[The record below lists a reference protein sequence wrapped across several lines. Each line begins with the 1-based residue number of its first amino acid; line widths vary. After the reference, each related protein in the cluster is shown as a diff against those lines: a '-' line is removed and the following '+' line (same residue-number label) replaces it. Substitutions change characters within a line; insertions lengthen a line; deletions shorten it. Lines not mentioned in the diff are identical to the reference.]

1 MPDIAVYPGS
11 FDPITNGHLDLIQ
24 RALKIFDHINMA
36 VATNAFKKSLFTI
49 EERVE
54 MARESLKEY
63 PNVSVSSFQGLLVK
77 YAREQK
83 ARAILRGLR
92 AVTDFEYEFQL
103 AMMNRRLEPEI
114 ETVFLMTGLRWVFLS
129 SSILKEAAVHGGNIE
144 GMVPEI
150 VFKKLQEKFETVEE
164 GAIIADLR
172 HRRPGGR
179 HRRGPDQAPE
189 RGVPGGA

>member
-24 RALKIFDHINMA
+24 RALKIFDRIIVA

-54 MARESLKEY
+54 MVRESLAVY
-63 PNVSVSSFQGLLVK
+63 PAVSIDTFDGLLVN
-77 YAREQK
+77 YAKGQN

-103 AMMNRRLEPEI
+103 AMMNRRLEPAI

-129 SSILKEAAVHGGNIE
+129 SSILKEAAVHGGDIE
-144 GMVPEI
+144 GMVPEN
-150 VFKKLQEKFETVEE
+150 VFHRLKEKFS
-164 GAIIADLR
+164 R
-172 HRRPGGR
+172 M
-179 HRRGPDQAPE
+179 
-189 RGVPGGA
+189 

>member
-24 RALKIFDHINMA
+24 RGLKVFDRIIVA
-36 VATNAFKKSLFTI
+36 VATNTFKKSLFTI
-49 EERVE
+49 EERME
-54 MARESLKEY
+54 MIRVSLADQPK
-63 PNVSVSSFQGLLVK
+63 VSIDSFEGLLVH
-77 YAREQK
+77 YAKRRN
-83 ARAILRGLR
+83 ARVILRGLR

-129 SSILKEAAVHGGNIE
+129 SSILKEAAVHGGDIE

-150 VFKKLQEKFETVEE
+150 VVRRLKEKFR
-164 GAIIADLR
+164 LK
-172 HRRPGGR
+172 
-179 HRRGPDQAPE
+179 
-189 RGVPGGA
+189 

>member
-24 RALKIFDHINMA
+24 RGLKIFDHIIVS
-36 VATNAFKKSLFTI
+36 VATNRFKQSLFSI
-49 EERVE
+49 EERME
-54 MARESLKEY
+54 MVRISLQDT
-63 PNVSVSSFQGLLVK
+63 PNVTIDTFNGLLVE
-77 YAREQK
+77 YAKQQN

-103 AMMNRRLEPEI
+103 AMMNRRLDPEI

-150 VFKKLQEKFETVEE
+150 VYQKLRKKF
-164 GAIIADLR
+164 GFA
-172 HRRPGGR
+172 
-179 HRRGPDQAPE
+179 
-189 RGVPGGA
+189 

>member
-24 RALKIFDHINMA
+24 RALKIFDRIIVA
-36 VATNAFKKSLFTI
+36 VATNAFKQSLFTI

-54 MARESLKEY
+54 MVRISLEGY
-63 PNVSVSSFQGLLVK
+63 PQISIDTFDGLLVK
-77 YAREQK
+77 YAK
-83 ARAILRGLR
+83 GKNARAILRGLR

-103 AMMNRRLEPEI
+103 AMMNRRLEPGV

-129 SSILKEAAVHGGNIE
+129 SSILKEAAIHGGDIE

-150 VFKKLQEKFETVEE
+150 VNRKLKEKFGLT
-164 GAIIADLR
+164 
-172 HRRPGGR
+172 
-179 HRRGPDQAPE
+179 
-189 RGVPGGA
+189 

>member
-24 RALKIFDHINMA
+24 RALRIFDRIIVA
-36 VATNAFKKSLFTI
+36 VATNAFKQSLFSI
-49 EERVE
+49 EERME
-54 MARESLKEY
+54 MIRESLKEC
-63 PNVSVSSFQGLLVK
+63 PNVSIDSFQGLLVK

-114 ETVFLMTGLRWVFLS
+114 ETVFLMTGMRWVFLS
-129 SSILKEAAVHGGNIE
+129 SSILKEAAVHGGDIE

-150 VFKKLQEKFETVEE
+150 VVKKLKEKFELLTK
-164 GAIIADLR
+164 
-172 HRRPGGR
+172 GR
-179 HRRGPDQAPE
+179 
-189 RGVPGGA
+189 

>member
-11 FDPITNGHLDLIQ
+11 FDPITNGHIDLIQ
-24 RALKIFDHINMA
+24 RALKVFDHIIVA

-49 EERVE
+49 EERMDMIRV
-54 MARESLKEY
+54 SLADY
-63 PNVSVSSFQGLLVK
+63 PQVSIDTFPGLLVK
-77 YAREQK
+77 YAREK
-83 ARAILRGLR
+83 NARAILRGLR

-129 SSILKEAAVHGGNIE
+129 SSILKEAAIHGGNIE

-150 VFKKLQEKFETVEE
+150 VYHKLREKY
-164 GAIIADLR
+164 GLDK
-172 HRRPGGR
+172 G
-179 HRRGPDQAPE
+179 
-189 RGVPGGA
+189 

>member
-11 FDPITNGHLDLIQ
+11 FDPITNGHLDLLQ
-24 RALKIFDHINMA
+24 RALKIFDHIIVA
-36 VATNAFKKSLFTI
+36 VAWNPTKQCLFTI
-49 EERVE
+49 EERME
-54 MARESLKEY
+54 MIRESLKDV
-63 PNVSVSSFQGLLVK
+63 PQVSIDTFTGLLVN
-77 YAREQK
+77 YARNKK

-129 SSILKEAAVHGGNIE
+129 SSILKEAAIHGGNIE

-150 VFKKLQEKFETVEE
+150 VYRNLKKKFNL
-164 GAIIADLR
+164 A
-172 HRRPGGR
+172 
-179 HRRGPDQAPE
+179 
-189 RGVPGGA
+189 

>member
-24 RALKIFDHINMA
+24 RALKVFDRIIVA

-49 EERVE
+49 EERME
-54 MARESLKEY
+54 MIRVSLEGY
-63 PNVSVSSFQGLLVK
+63 PQVSIDSFQGLLVK
-77 YAREQK
+77 YAKGQN
-83 ARAILRGLR
+83 ARVILRGLR

-103 AMMNRRLEPEI
+103 AMMNRRLEPEV

-129 SSILKEAAVHGGNIE
+129 SSILKEAAIHGGDIE

-150 VFKKLQEKFETVEE
+150 VVKKLRDKFGLT
-164 GAIIADLR
+164 
-172 HRRPGGR
+172 
-179 HRRGPDQAPE
+179 
-189 RGVPGGA
+189 

>member
-24 RALKIFDHINMA
+24 RALKIFDRIIVA

-54 MARESLKEY
+54 MVRESLAVY
-63 PNVSVSSFQGLLVK
+63 PMVTIDTFDGLLVN
-77 YAREQK
+77 YAKGQN

-103 AMMNRRLEPEI
+103 AMMNRRLEPAI

-129 SSILKEAAVHGGNIE
+129 SSILKEAAVHGGDIE
-144 GMVPEI
+144 GMVPEN
-150 VFKKLQEKFETVEE
+150 VFHKLKEKFSRV
-164 GAIIADLR
+164 
-172 HRRPGGR
+172 
-179 HRRGPDQAPE
+179 
-189 RGVPGGA
+189 

>member
-24 RALKIFDHINMA
+24 RASKIFDRIIVA
-36 VATNAFKKSLFTI
+36 VATNAFKQSLFTI

-54 MARESLKEY
+54 MVRISLEGY
-63 PNVSVSSFQGLLVK
+63 PQISIDTFDGLLVK
-77 YAREQK
+77 YAK
-83 ARAILRGLR
+83 GKNARAILRGLR

-103 AMMNRRLEPEI
+103 AMMNRRLEPGV

-129 SSILKEAAVHGGNIE
+129 SSILKEAAIHGGDIE

-150 VFKKLQEKFETVEE
+150 VNRKLKEKFGLT
-164 GAIIADLR
+164 
-172 HRRPGGR
+172 
-179 HRRGPDQAPE
+179 
-189 RGVPGGA
+189 

>member
-24 RALKIFDHINMA
+24 RALKIFDHIVVA
-36 VATNAFKKSLFTI
+36 VATNAFKQSLFTI
-49 EERVE
+49 EERME
-54 MARESLKEY
+54 MIRGSLADN
-63 PNVSVSSFQGLLVK
+63 PNVSIDSFDGLLVK
-77 YAREQK
+77 YARDQK

-129 SSILKEAAVHGGNIE
+129 SSILKEAAIHGGDIE

-150 VFKKLQEKFETVEE
+150 VFQKLREKFEL
-164 GAIIADLR
+164 LR
-172 HRRPGGR
+172 K
-179 HRRGPDQAPE
+179 A
-189 RGVPGGA
+189 

>member
-24 RALKIFDHINMA
+24 RASKIFDHIIVA
-36 VATNAFKKSLFTI
+36 VATNAFKQSLFTI

-54 MARESLKEY
+54 MVRISLEGY
-63 PNVSVSSFQGLLVK
+63 PQISIDTFDGLLVK
-77 YAREQK
+77 YAK
-83 ARAILRGLR
+83 GKNARAILRGLR

-103 AMMNRRLEPEI
+103 AMMNRRLEPGV

-129 SSILKEAAVHGGNIE
+129 SSILKEAAIHGGDIE

-150 VFKKLQEKFETVEE
+150 VHRKLKEKFGLT
-164 GAIIADLR
+164 
-172 HRRPGGR
+172 
-179 HRRGPDQAPE
+179 
-189 RGVPGGA
+189 

>member
-24 RALKIFDHINMA
+24 RALKIFDRIIVA
-36 VATNAFKKSLFTI
+36 VATNAFKQSLFTI
-49 EERVE
+49 EERLE
-54 MARESLKEY
+54 MLRESLKDC
-63 PNVSVSSFQGLLVK
+63 PNVSIDSFQGLLVK
-77 YAREQK
+77 YAREKK

-129 SSILKEAAVHGGNIE
+129 SSILKEAAIHGGDIE

-150 VFKKLQEKFETVEE
+150 VFQKLKEKFELLKK
-164 GAIIADLR
+164 GK
-172 HRRPGGR
+172 
-179 HRRGPDQAPE
+179 
-189 RGVPGGA
+189 

>member
-24 RALKIFDHINMA
+24 RALRIFDHIIVA
-36 VATNAFKKSLFTI
+36 VATNAFKQSLFTI
-49 EERVE
+49 EERME
-54 MARESLKEY
+54 MIRESLKDH
-63 PNVSVSSFQGLLVK
+63 PQITIDSFDGLLVN
-77 YAREQK
+77 YAMRQK

-103 AMMNRRLEPEI
+103 AMMNRRLEPEV

-150 VFKKLQEKFETVEE
+150 VVKKLREKF
-164 GAIIADLR
+164 AQLR
-172 HRRPGGR
+172 K
-179 HRRGPDQAPE
+179 D
-189 RGVPGGA
+189 

>member
-24 RALKIFDHINMA
+24 RALKIFDHIVVA

-49 EERVE
+49 EERME
-54 MARESLKEY
+54 MIRGSLADN
-63 PNVSVSSFQGLLVK
+63 PNISIDSFDGLLVK
-77 YAREQK
+77 YAKARK

-129 SSILKEAAVHGGNIE
+129 SSILKEAAIHGGDIE

-150 VFKKLQEKFETVEE
+150 VFQKLREKFEL
-164 GAIIADLR
+164 LR
-172 HRRPGGR
+172 K
-179 HRRGPDQAPE
+179 A
-189 RGVPGGA
+189 